1 MTIFSSMTERDRS
14 LFIARLHHAMWHD
27 EQTFRSIQNSVIQ
40 AEFKIPKA
48 EYFPKQDNYDATR
61 KNPIGTGLLN

>member
-1 MTIFSSMTERDRS
+1 MKTFASMTEQDRS
-14 LFIARLHHAMWHD
+14 LFIARLHHAMWYD

-61 KNPIGTGLLN
+61 KNSIGAGLLN